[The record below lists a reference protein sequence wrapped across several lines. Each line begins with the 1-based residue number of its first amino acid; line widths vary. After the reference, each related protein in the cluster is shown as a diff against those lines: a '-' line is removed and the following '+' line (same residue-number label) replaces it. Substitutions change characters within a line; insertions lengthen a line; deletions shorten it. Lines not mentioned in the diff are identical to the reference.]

1 MAKRKIIPIIQNWK
15 NLPGNLKW
23 FYQDRN
29 FSLVK
34 IKRKADVDMIFTGK
48 TDWQLYFRLFLSR
61 IDAWDWSRWLF
72 SWIFEVYEKD
82 GGRKTERIG
91 IAVLRFSD
99 EQVLK
104 DMENVILLSF
114 IFGSMKTHPQPSQ
127 EGS

>member
-1 MAKRKIIPIIQNWK
+1 
-15 NLPGNLKW
+15 
-23 FYQDRN
+23 
-29 FSLVK
+29 LVK

-82 GGRKTERIG
+82 GVKETERIG

-114 IFGSMKTHPQPSQ
+114 IFGSMKTPPSPSQ